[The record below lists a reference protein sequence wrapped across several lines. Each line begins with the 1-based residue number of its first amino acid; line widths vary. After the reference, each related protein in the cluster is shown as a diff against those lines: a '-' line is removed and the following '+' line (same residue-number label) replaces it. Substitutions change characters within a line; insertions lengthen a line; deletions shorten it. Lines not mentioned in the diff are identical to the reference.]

1 MNIAA
6 ETKTAEFLVH
16 DNVTRA
22 QLLNAVGAKNIEEL
36 FSMIPRGAKM
46 PKGVEALGEPM
57 GELSAQKAL
66 SALARENNTDFTCFL
81 GGGSYKK
88 FIPAAISAV
97 SSRFE
102 FLSAY
107 TPYQPEVS
115 QGSLEVMY
123 DFQSY
128 ICKLTGADVSNAS
141 VYDGASAC
149 AEAILMACRLTKL
162 NKAWVSEKINPNY
175 LEVIKTY
182 LWAGGIELTIGPEA
196 QNSSGAEAPGDPDLA
211 CKLFQYPDYFGEIT
225 TAPVKTDKELIIA
238 CVDLTSL
245 ALLEPP
251 EFDIVVGDFGSLGI
265 PTNFGGPYGGFV
277 ACKDAHKRQL
287 PGRIVGK
294 TIDNKGNQAF
304 CLTLSAREQ
313 HIRREK
319 ATSNICSNQAHSALC
334 AVLYLS
340 LMGECGLKEVA
351 QKSYDNAHKL
361 AQGLSAKGY
370 KIISKDFFHEFVVEA
385 PAAILE
391 KLHAQKILGGI
402 KISPDKILVSTTELI
417 DEVDIE
423 KYLGLV

>member
-1 MNIAA
+1 MGA
-6 ETKTAEFLVH
+6 AEFLVH
-16 DNVTRA
+16 DNTVRA
-22 QLLNAVGAKNIEEL
+22 QMLSAVGAKNINEL
-36 FSMIPRGAKM
+36 FEMIPNGARM
-46 PKGVEALGEPM
+46 PDGVETLGEPLN
-57 GELSAQKAL
+57 ELSAQKAL

-81 GGGSYKK
+81 GGGSYKR
-88 FIPAAISAV
+88 FIPAAIAAV

-115 QGSLEVMY
+115 QGSLEIMY
-123 DFQSY
+123 DFQTY
-128 ICKLTGADVSNAS
+128 ICKLTNADVSNAS

-162 NKAWVSEKINPNY
+162 NKAWVSENINPNY

-182 LWAGGIELTIGPEA
+182 LWANEIELIIG
-196 QNSSGAEAPGDPDLA
+196 NKAPDDPNLA
-211 CKLFQYPDYFGEIT
+211 CKLFQYPNYLGEIEE
-225 TAPVKTDKELIIA
+225 APEKINKEIIIA
-238 CVDLTSL
+238 CVDLISL
-245 ALLEPP
+245 AILEPP

-294 TIDNKGNQAF
+294 TIDKQGQQAF

-334 AVLYLS
+334 ATLYLS
-340 LMGECGLKEVA
+340 LMGENGLKEVA
-351 QKSYDNAHKL
+351 RQSYDSAHKL
-361 AQGLSAKGY
+361 SDGLCTKGY
-370 KIISKDFFHEFVVEA
+370 EILSKNFFNEFVFVT
-385 PAAILE
+385 PDSAATLQ

-402 KISPDKILVSTTELI
+402 KIAPDKILVTTTELI
-417 DEVDIE
+417 GDVEIE
-423 KYLGLV
+423 KYLKVLS

>member
-1 MNIAA
+1 M
-6 ETKTAEFLVH
+6 H
-16 DNVTRA
+16 DDEVRA
-22 QLLNAVGAKNIEEL
+22 QLLSAIGTASIEEL
-36 FSMIPRGAKM
+36 FSMIPLKARMSGLDI
-46 PKGVEALGEPM
+46 LGEPM

-66 SALARENNTDFTCFL
+66 ATLARENNTDFTCFL
-81 GGGSYKK
+81 GGGSYKR
-88 FIPAAISAV
+88 FTPAAISAV

-107 TPYQPEVS
+107 TPYQPEIS

-182 LWAGGIELTIGPEA
+182 LWAGGIELLT
-196 QNSSGAEAPGDPDLA
+196 GADVPGDEDLA
-211 CKLFQYPDYFGEIT
+211 CKLFQYPNYWGEVGK
-225 TAPVKTDKELIIA
+225 APQKTGKELIIA

-277 ACKDAHKRQL
+277 ACKDAYKRQL

-294 TIDNKGNQAF
+294 TIDKQENQAF

-340 LMGECGLKEVA
+340 LLGERGLKEVA
-351 QKSYDNAHKL
+351 QKSYENAQKL
-361 AQGLSAKGY
+361 AKGLSAKGY
-370 KIISKDFFHEFVVEA
+370 KVLSENFFNEFVVEVPD
-385 PAAILE
+385 PAATLQ
-391 KLHAQKILGGI
+391 KLHQNKILGGI
-402 KISPDKILVSTTELI
+402 KVADNSNRGKILVSTTELI
-417 DEVDIE
+417 DDADIE
-423 KYLGLV
+423 KYLELI

>member
-1 MNIAA
+1 MSEAR
-6 ETKTAEFLVH
+6 TAEFLVH
-16 DNVTRA
+16 DDEVRA
-22 QLLNAVGAKNIEEL
+22 GLLSAIGAKNIEEL
-36 FSMIPRGAKM
+36 FEMIPKGARM
-46 PKGVEALGEPM
+46 SAGLEVLGEPM

-66 SALARENNTDFTCFL
+66 ATLARENNTDFTCFL
-81 GGGSYKK
+81 GGGSYKR

-123 DFQSY
+123 DFQTY

-182 LWAGGIELTIGPEA
+182 LWAGGIELVVGG
-196 QNSSGAEAPGDPDLA
+196 NAPADLA
-211 CKLFQYPDYFGEIT
+211 CKLFQYPNYWGEVV
-225 TAPVKTDKELIIA
+225 APPAKTDKELIIA

-245 ALLEPP
+245 AILEPP
-251 EFDIVVGDFGSLGI
+251 EFDIVVGDFGGLGI
-265 PTNFGGPYGGFV
+265 PVNFGGPYGGFI
-277 ACKDAHKRQL
+277 ACKDAYKRQL

-294 TIDNKGNQAF
+294 TIDKRGGTAF

-340 LMGECGLKEVA
+340 LLGERGLKEVA

-361 AQGLSAKGY
+361 ADGLKAKGC
-370 KIISKDFFHEFVVEA
+370 KVLGENFFHEFVVETSDA
-385 PAAILE
+385 TTILE
-391 KLHAQKILGGI
+391 KLRANKILGGI
-402 KISPDKILVSTTELI
+402 KIAPDKILITTTELI
-417 DEVDIE
+417 DDSDIE
-423 KYLGLV
+423 KYLAIF